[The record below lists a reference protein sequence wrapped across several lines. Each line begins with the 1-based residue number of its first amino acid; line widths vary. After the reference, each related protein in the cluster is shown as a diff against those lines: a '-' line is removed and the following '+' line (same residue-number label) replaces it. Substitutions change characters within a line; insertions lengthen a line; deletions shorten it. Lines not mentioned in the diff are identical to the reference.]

1 MLSEKRRQRILEMLK
16 MEEEAVTGGA
26 LAKAFDVS
34 RQVIVQDIAVL
45 RAQGYDILATANGY
59 MLPKPQP
66 SDRYLKAIACRH
78 MGYEEMEEEL
88 TIMVDMG
95 AKILDVVVDH
105 PVYGKISRNLMI
117 CSRMDVQDFMHKVKT
132 QRAEPLSSLTGGE
145 HIHHLELPSE
155 RAYKR
160 MMETLVEKGFFLREV
175 TAT

>member
-1 MLSEKRRQRILEMLK
+1 MLSEARREKIVEKLK
-16 MEEEAVTGGA
+16 AEERTITGGE

-59 MLPKPQP
+59 MLPKQQQTY
-66 SDRYLKAIACRH
+66 RYIKAIACRH
-78 MGYEEMEEEL
+78 MGYREMEEEL

-132 QRAEPLSSLTGGE
+132 QKAEPLSSLTGGE
-145 HIHHLELPSE
+145 HIHHLELSGE
-155 RAYKR
+155 RAYQL
-160 MMETLVEKGFFLREV
+160 MMEALREKGFFLREV
-175 TAT
+175 TSM